1 MRQPY
6 LSVRTRRPSRWLA
19 DQTTEGHVVRRG
31 MTGASTLHPSSLRG
45 PRLALG
51 AARPR
56 LPGYPIA
63 PASALV
69 TTLIETDTLSVGIGN
84 EVCVGLADPRTRKR
98 PLKAS
103 AARGS
108 VIGTRL
114 EGHRDPV
121 AHGLSNPFHGL
132 VPAWGLH

>member
-1 MRQPY
+1 MKDYDPIGGCHAATLPECPHTAALPVVGGSDDRG
-6 LSVRTRRPSRWLA
+6 SRRPPRY
-19 DQTTEGHVVRRG
+19 DRG
-31 MTGASTLHPSSLRG
+31 IDSAPSSLRG

-108 VIGTRL
+108 VIGTRH

-121 AHGLSNPFHGL
+121 AHGLSNP
-132 VPAWGLH
+132 